1 MSVVRQKIL
10 VLWTAVPEPSSQVC
24 AWSQYDG
31 TGETAH
37 QSGDGEVPPYETVL
51 AAMMDGWRVLQWPA
65 PIPAVPGAEH
75 RTGLLKF
82 EFVLERL
89 VDSGPRGK

>member
-1 MSVVRQKIL
+1 MPVVRQKIL
-10 VLWTAVPEPSSQVC
+10 VLWTAAPEPYSQVV

-31 TGETAH
+31 TGETGH
-37 QSGDGEVPPYETVL
+37 QAGDSEAPPYPSVL
-51 AAMMDGWRVLQWPA
+51 DAMKDGWRVIGWPA
-65 PIPAVPGAEH
+65 STAAAAPGAEH

-89 VDSGPRGK
+89 VEKRS